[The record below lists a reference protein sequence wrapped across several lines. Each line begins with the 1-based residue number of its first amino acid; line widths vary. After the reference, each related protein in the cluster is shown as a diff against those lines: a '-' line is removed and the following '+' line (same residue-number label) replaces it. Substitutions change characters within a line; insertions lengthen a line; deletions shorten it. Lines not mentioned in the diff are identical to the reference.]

1 MFTIYKLNFML
12 KSNEDIPLPSITSR
26 IVKQI
31 IIEAIENCNNE
42 NLKSIVEFFKVGS
55 EKSKFPVKPVKVT
68 FLYKIEN
75 GVRKYLWCEYETR
88 PIIKAGC
95 KYYFDFILVESN
107 QVFKRTGVEFNALNV
122 IDILDSISGEFKIF
136 QFNKVEVESKDLS
149 IVTFDDFEFNE
160 FYDTVLIKFETP
172 VLLQYPKHPKLK
184 NVPSRHTLYPQPMLV
199 ILSLI
204 NKWNNLVD
212 KEYITLSHA
221 IYAPYEIIE
230 VNHEIKPVTIQFRK
244 IRERGFIG
252 WIKYGIDSKS
262 EKRWRNYLRL
272 FKFAEYLGIGRS
284 TSIGLGQVS
293 INFSKRS

>member
-1 MFTIYKLNFML
+1 ML
-12 KSNEDIPLPSITSR
+12 RSFEDIPLPSITSR
-26 IVKQI
+26 VVKQI
-31 IIEAIENCNNE
+31 IIEALENSSDDK
-42 NLKSIVEFFKVGS
+42 LKCVIEFFKVGS
-55 EKSKFPVKPVKVT
+55 DKARFPVKPVKVT

-75 GVRKYLWCEYETR
+75 GVKKYLWCEYETR
-88 PIIKAGC
+88 PIIKAGV

-107 QVFKRTGVEFNALNV
+107 QVRKRTGIDFNALDV
-122 IDILDSISGEFKIF
+122 IDILDRISGEFKIF
-136 QFNKVEVESKDLS
+136 QFNKVEVESKDLN
-149 IVTFDDFEFNE
+149 IITFDDFEVNDL
-160 FYDTVLIKFETP
+160 YDTVLIKFETP
-172 VLLQYPKHPKLK
+172 VLLQYPKHPKLR
-184 NVPSRHTLYPQPMLV
+184 NVPSRHTLYPQPMLI

-212 KEYITLSHA
+212 KDYITLSHA

-272 FKFAEYLGIGRS
+272 FKFAEYLGVGRS